1 MKTAIVTGSTRGIGR
16 AIGIALLHQGYRVAF
31 HYRRDTVQ
39 AHALA
44 QKLEENGF
52 SGRYQIVQADL
63 SALAGLDELEAALGP
78 TFQTLDYLV
87 LNVATTRRGRLEQL
101 CPEDWEEVLRT
112 NLTVPLFLAQRC
124 APRMRP
130 GGCVL
135 FLGAVM
141 GQYPHAMSLPYG
153 ASKAAIHYLTRA
165 LVKEFEG
172 AGVRVN
178 CVAPGFVET
187 DWQRDKPE
195 EIRRSIESKVALHR
209 FAQPEEVAQL
219 ACAVLENP
227 YMNGSIV
234 NIDGGYCYQ

>member
-16 AIGIALLHQGYRVAF
+16 AIGLALLHQGCSVAF
-31 HYRRDTVQ
+31 HYRRDTARAQ
-39 AHALA
+39 ALA
-44 QKLEENGF
+44 QELEEGGF
-52 SGRYQIVQADL
+52 GGRYQIIQADL
-63 SALAGLDELEAALGP
+63 STLDGLDDLEAAVKP
-78 TFQTLDYLV
+78 PFQSLDYLV
-87 LNVATTRRGRLEQL
+87 LNVATTRRGRLDQL
-101 CPEDWEEVLRT
+101 RPEDWEEVLRT
-112 NLTVPLFLAQRC
+112 NLTVPLFLTQRW

-141 GQYPHAMSLPYG
+141 GQYPHALSLPYG
-153 ASKAAIHYLTRA
+153 TSKAGIHYLTRA

-172 AGVRVN
+172 SGVRVN

-187 DWQRDKPE
+187 DWQRDKPQ
-195 EIRRSIESKVALHR
+195 EIRRSIEGKVALHR

-219 ACAVLENP
+219 ACAVLQNP